1 MEIQVKVEELKKN
14 KVFIATPMYGG
25 MAHGLYIKSCLDL
38 QTTLAR
44 YGVET
49 KFSFLFNESLI
60 TRARN
65 YLVDEFLR
73 TD

>member
-1 MEIQVKVEELKKN
+1 MEIQIKTEDLKQKSLF
-14 KVFIATPMYGG
+14 VATPMYGG

-38 QTTLAR
+38 QSTMSR
-44 YGVET
+44 YGIET